1 MKVTEAIQQVPF
13 GYNRKTMNTI
23 EIQLRRME
31 RIQAINYELINNR
44 SLEEVLHQIAQ
55 IGSELLDCEFV
66 SILLLD
72 EPSNTLR
79 FVVATLNQDRIFNI
93 PVPMESIAGTVF
105 TNNEP
110 LIIHDAQADPR
121 YFSKIDK
128 SFNYPTHTLIV
139 LPLKFRERKIGVL
152 EAGNKRK
159 GQLFDETDA
168 QLLTAI
174 AAQAT
179 IAIENARL
187 YQQAQDEIAERI
199 KVEEE
204 LRHHRD
210 HLEELVRERTAE
222 VQRLAI
228 TDSLVDAFNRR
239 HLIVLGN
246 QALDQAQRYHHPLAA
261 IMLDIDHFKK
271 INDTY
276 GHAIG
281 DEALRKLADQ
291 LRKDLRSTDILGRYG
306 GEEFVVLM
314 PETDLQTAH
323 QSAER
328 LLVNIRALRIC
339 TPKNEFGF
347 TASVGVAELDHA
359 SQQTIDEL
367 IACADQAM
375 YAAKQAGRDRVV
387 AQHWE

>member
-1 MKVTEAIQQVPF
+1 MD
-13 GYNRKTMNTI
+13 TI
-23 EIQLRRME
+23 ELQLRRME

-44 SLEEVLHQIAQ
+44 SREEVLHQIAQ
-55 IGSELLDCEFV
+55 IAAELLDCEFV

-79 FVVATLNQDRIFNI
+79 FVVTTRNQDRLFNI
-93 PVPMESIAGTVF
+93 PVPMESISGAAF
-105 TNNEP
+105 TSNEP
-110 LIIHDAQADPR
+110 LIIRDAQADPR
-121 YFSKIDK
+121 YFPNISE
-128 SFNYPTHTLIV
+128 SLNYPTHTLIV

-152 EAGNKRK
+152 QAGNKRN
-159 GQLFDETDA
+159 GQLFDEA
-168 QLLTAI
+168 NVQSLTAI

-204 LRHHRD
+204 LRRHRD

-222 VQRLAI
+222 VHRLAI
-228 TDSLVDAFNRR
+228 TDPLITDVFNRR
-239 HLIVLGN
+239 HLVVLGN

-261 IMLDIDHFKK
+261 IMLDIDHFKQ

-281 DEALRKLADQ
+281 DETLRSMADQ
-291 LRKDLRSTDILGRYG
+291 LCKDLRSTDILGRYG

-314 PETDLQTAH
+314 PETDLQTAC

-328 LLVNIRALRIC
+328 LLVNIRALRIR

-347 TASVGVAELDHA
+347 TASIGVAELDHA
-359 SQQTIDEL
+359 SQQTIDKL
-367 IACADQAM
+367 IECADQAM
-375 YAAKQAGRDRVV
+375 YAAKGAGRDQVFV
-387 AQHWE
+387 QHQE